1 MYAGAGCIVCAFKT
15 GMDGVF
21 RVIAEQ
27 RNSETV
33 KTFRHWCVCV
43 CSEAYAVFIGPN
55 FSRDQWIMD
64 QFIFQFVSPSVSPSN
79 VYQEKLKNTC
89 AFSKNIMSDDAR
101 YDMMQDVRIHVVM

>member
-43 CSEAYAVFIGPN
+43 CV
-55 FSRDQWIMD
+55 R
-64 QFIFQFVSPSVSPSN
+64 
-79 VYQEKLKNTC
+79 KLML
-89 AFSKNIMSDDAR
+89 FL
-101 YDMMQDVRIHVVM
+101 

>member
-1 MYAGAGCIVCAFKT
+1 VYAGAGCIVCAFKT

-79 VYQEKLKNTC
+79 VYQEKLQNTC
-89 AFSKNIMSDDAR
+89 AFSKSIM
-101 YDMMQDVRIHVVM
+101 

>member
-1 MYAGAGCIVCAFKT
+1 MLVRAALFVHSRP

-43 CSEAYAVFIGPN
+43 CSEVYAVFLGPN
-55 FSRDQWIMD
+55 FPETHGSWTNLSFSLFPSLFPRQMCTKKNLKTHAH
-64 QFIFQFVSPSVSPSN
+64 SP
-79 VYQEKLKNTC
+79 K
-89 AFSKNIMSDDAR
+89 A
-101 YDMMQDVRIHVVM
+101 

>member
-1 MYAGAGCIVCAFKT
+1 MYAGADCIVCAFKT

-43 CSEAYAVFIGPN
+43 CV
-55 FSRDQWIMD
+55 R
-64 QFIFQFVSPSVSPSN
+64 
-79 VYQEKLKNTC
+79 KLML
-89 AFSKNIMSDDAR
+89 FL
-101 YDMMQDVRIHVVM
+101 